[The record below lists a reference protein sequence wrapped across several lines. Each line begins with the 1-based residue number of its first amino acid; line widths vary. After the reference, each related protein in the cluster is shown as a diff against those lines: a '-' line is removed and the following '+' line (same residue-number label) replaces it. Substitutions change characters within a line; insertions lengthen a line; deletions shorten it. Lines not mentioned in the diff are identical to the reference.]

1 MFTLWIVWTV
11 LTLFVISLAI
21 VRKVRARNEADL
33 LHLSDAESVAI
44 PRQFALANTLEKID
58 HWGKL
63 LTAIDVAFGV
73 VLVAVMLY
81 TTWQHSLA
89 LEK

>member
-1 MFTLWIVWTV
+1 MLALWIVWAA
-11 LTLFVISLAI
+11 LTLFVISLALA
-21 VRKVRARNEADL
+21 RKFRARDEEDIV
-33 LHLSDAESVAI
+33 HLSGSENVI
-44 PRQFALANTLEKID
+44 PRQFALANTLDKID

-63 LTAIDVAFGV
+63 LTVVDVAFGV
-73 VLVAVMLY
+73 ILVAVMLY